1 VRNVLSML
9 KRDDPPVDLTV
20 YPVQVIEGDVYA
32 KLF

>member
-1 VRNVLSML
+1 ML